1 MLTASN
7 LQVDSKAVGEMADK
21 VKLATNLLSTSA
33 DARRIFQA
41 IEEGHGKASGWNIV
55 KTLEMQAVEATA
67 LLKQLKDN
75 GLVDSTDA
83 GLDGYYYLTKL
94 GFALRSG
101 MRIAV

>member
-1 MLTASN
+1 MQTASK
-7 LQVDSKAVGEMADK
+7 LELDSRVVSEMADK
-21 VKLATNLLSTSA
+21 IRGAVELLSTNA
-33 DARRIFQA
+33 EAARIFQA
-41 IEEGHGKASGWNIV
+41 IEEGHGKASGWAIV
-55 KTLEMQAVEATA
+55 RTLGMQAGEAQE
-67 LLKQLKDN
+67 LLEQLKAY